1 MNIFFYTT
9 SRSDAA
15 KHYMKRL
22 QEFSV
27 LTDMTILPAGVL
39 FLSPLTLKLRSG
51 DLLLLF
57 VTDTEE
63 FKELSTLRNEFSNF
77 RVILILPD
85 STLLRD
91 AYALFQPRF
100 IAFHDEEMIKIEAVI
115 KKTRESLMLPN

>member
-1 MNIFFYTT
+1 MNIFFYTI

-15 KHYMKRL
+15 KYYMKCL

-27 LTDMTILPAGVL
+27 LKDMTILPAGAL

-63 FKELSTLRNEFSNF
+63 FKELLILKNEFSNF
-77 RVILILPD
+77 RLILILPD

-91 AYALFQPRF
+91 AYAQLQPRF
-100 IAFHDEEMIKIEAVI
+100 IAFHDEEVIKIEAVI
-115 KKTRESLMLPN
+115 KKTRESLMLPF